1 MDLNLINDVPDGL
14 TRRARHFVAVH
25 GIRVDTRPVDQHRQ
39 WWLDR
44 GIPAD
49 AVDRMASYQE
59 RWGGLLLPPASQY
72 DGGPKYF
79 DADSPEGT
87 SSEGWWF
94 EAGRQ
99 RTAVPYAFMIGPT
112 GEFGIHANH
121 WVPLHA
127 TVEGWIEALALT
139 HHASMWAKQ
148 ITKITGDDVDG
159 LKLDAMKP
167 VPEVQGLADT
177 WWRGADSLV
186 AIYTGEAQGLSYP
199 RGRTALVY
207 SGLDEWGLYG
217 GVGEEPSQGVE
228 QS

>member
-1 MDLNLINDVPDGL
+1 MDLNLIKDVPGGL
-14 TRRARHFVAVH
+14 TRRARNFVAVH
-25 GIRVDTRPVDQHRQ
+25 GIRVDTRSVEQHRQ

-49 AVDRMASYQE
+49 VVDRMTAYQE
-59 RWGGLLLPPASQY
+59 HWGGLLLPPASQY

-94 EAGRQ
+94 EAGTQ
-99 RTAVPYAFMIGPT
+99 RTAVPYAFMIGPA
-112 GEFGIHANH
+112 GEFGIQADS
-121 WVPLHA
+121 WAPLHA
-127 TVEGWIEALALT
+127 SVEGWIEALALT

-159 LKLDAMKP
+159 IEVDAMES
-167 VPEVQGLADT
+167 VLEVQGLADN

-186 AIYTGEAQGLSYP
+186 AIYTGEARCLSFP
-199 RGRTALVY
+199 RGRTALIY

-217 GVGEEPSQGVE
+217 GVGDGSPRGAE